1 MKKATEGRVGF
12 ALFLFASIGVPLVAR
27 AAAIPSYT
35 ATDLGVGSA
44 RFSKATGE
52 DATITAPDGRTV
64 YAFPRTDNEVRDPHS
79 LLASFPPFT
88 GAPIHDPR
96 THGNP
101 AFAFD
106 QFSPF
111 NVFLNQSGVFV
122 ATEEKGVS
130 GYFKNGYLGTASR
143 QADGTFGP
151 VMPVPNSSSPYD
163 GYTRAVDLNNRGQA
177 IVYSSNDPYG
187 DGNVALFDLKT
198 GQKTDINQ
206 IYSGEDPLYL
216 REHLS
221 INTYYSPY
229 LDDQGRI
236 LAKGDSFSSDGRW
249 TGTHTLLLTPAGVSS
264 APIATPEP
272 TALATLAAAAMC
284 LIIRRRLVRGA

>member
-1 MKKATEGRVGF
+1 MKKARKGRFGSV
-12 ALFLFASIGVPLVAR
+12 LFLLATIGASPIAG

-35 ATDLGVGSA
+35 ATDLGVGYA
-44 RFSKATGE
+44 KFSKATGE
-52 DATITAPDGRTV
+52 DATMTAPDGRTV

-88 GAPIHDPR
+88 GAPVNDPR
-96 THGNP
+96 TYGNP
-101 AFAFD
+101 AFAID
-106 QFSPF
+106 SFSQA

-122 ATEEKGVS
+122 ATEEWGVS
-130 GYFKNGYLGTASR
+130 GHFLQGYLNTASR
-143 QADGTFGP
+143 QNAGTFGP
-151 VMPVPNSSSPYD
+151 LKIVPNSTSPYD
-163 GYTRAVDLNNRGQA
+163 FDGYTSVVDLNNRGQLLGISTSGPMDRSG
-177 IVYSSNDPYG
+177 IVK
-187 DGNVALFDLKT
+187 LFDLNT
-198 GQKTDINQ
+198 GRATPFGD
-206 IYSGEDPLYL
+206 IYSSRDFTIG
-216 REHLS
+216 S
-221 INTYYSPY
+221 YYPMY

-236 LAKGDSFSSDGRW
+236 LAYGDGRS